1 MLLLLICTLYCSGT
15 YIIMSGSCHREYHL
29 GIRKRQQMD
38 SGNKWGVQ
46 YNSEAIFG
54 EKKRR
59 GQSIPAA

>member
-1 MLLLLICTLYCSGT
+1 MLFLLMSTLYSSST
-15 YIIMSGSCHREYHL
+15 YVTMVGSCHREYNP

-38 SGNKWGVQ
+38 SGSKWGVK
-46 YNSEAIFG
+46 YHSETIFE